1 MMGENVVKEYIKD
14 KDFELVEL
22 DWDEAVDTIEDAVFC
37 MESGD
42 FVQPLKPYLRFG
54 DSENRIIAMPAYIG
68 KEFEMAGIKWIAS
81 FPSNRKSGNARA
93 NSVLILNDAGTG
105 KPLAIMNTAYP
116 SIIRT
121 AAVSGV
127 LIKRYV
133 KSREKR
139 KVKIGV
145 IGFGPIGRNHVLM
158 CDSILHA
165 VDAEYYVYDVED
177 VERDGLPGS
186 IQDKITLVGKWE
198 DAYKNCDIVITC
210 TTSRERY
217 IDKKPLDG
225 SLLLNVS
232 LRDYKKDIFEY
243 VKSGII
249 VDQWEE
255 VCRENTDIEQFSFF
269 CGLKKENTCS
279 IIDVVCGNLMD
290 KLAKEQTVMFN
301 PMGMAVFDIAIGKYL
316 LYRFFS

>member
-1 MMGENVVKEYIKD
+1 MKEYIKD
-14 KDFELVEL
+14 KDFELVKL
-22 DWDEAVDTIEDAVFC
+22 DWNEAVHTIENAVFC
-37 MESGD
+37 IESGD

-54 DSENRIIAMPAYIG
+54 ADENRIIAMPAYIG

-81 FPSNRKSGNARA
+81 FPGNRKSGNARA
-93 NSVLILNDAGTG
+93 NSVLILNDANTG
-105 KPLAIMNTAYP
+105 KPLTIMNTTYP

-133 KSREKR
+133 KSKGKR

-145 IGFGPIGRNHVLM
+145 IGFGPIGRNHVIM
-158 CDSILHA
+158 CDSILHS
-165 VDAEYYVYDVED
+165 VDAEYYVFDVED
-177 VERDGLPGS
+177 VERDMIPVK
-186 IQDKITLVGKWE
+186 IQDKVKLVGKWE
-198 DAYKNCDIVITC
+198 DAYKDCDIVITC

-232 LRDYKKDIFEY
+232 LRDYKRNIFEY
-243 VKSGII
+243 VKNAII

-255 VCRENTDIEQFSFF
+255 VCRENTDIEQFYLA
-269 CGLKKENTCS
+269 CGLKKENVYTLT
-279 IIDVVCGNLMD
+279 DVVGGNIFD
-290 KLAKEQTVMFN
+290 KLANEQTIMFN
-301 PMGMAVFDIAIGKYL
+301 PMGLAVFDIAIGKYL
-316 LYRFFS
+316 LYRFFA

>member
-14 KDFELVEL
+14 KDFESVEL
-22 DWDEAVDTIEDAVFC
+22 DWDEAVHTIEEAVCC

-54 DSENRIIAMPAYIG
+54 SDENRIIAMPAYIG
-68 KEFEMAGIKWIAS
+68 REFDMAGIKWIAS
-81 FPSNRKSGNARA
+81 FPGNRRSGNARA
-93 NSVLILNDAGTG
+93 SSVLVLNDAGTG

-133 KSREKR
+133 KSSKKR
-139 KVKIGV
+139 KVRIGV
-145 IGFGPIGRNHVLM
+145 IGFGPIGRHHVLM
-158 CDSILHA
+158 CDSILRGI
-165 VDAEYYVYDVED
+165 DAEYCVYDVEGA
-177 VERDGLPGS
+177 EKDGLPRRV
-186 IQDKITLVGKWE
+186 QDKMRFADKWE
-198 DAYKNCDIVITC
+198 DAYESCDIAITC
-210 TTSRERY
+210 TTARERY

-232 LRDYKKDIFEY
+232 LRDYKKDVFEY
-243 VKSGII
+243 VKGGIV

-255 VCRENTDIEQFSFF
+255 VCRENTDIEQFYLS
-269 CGLKKENTCS
+269 CGLKKEDTRS
-279 IIDVVCGNLMD
+279 VIDVVCGDLMD
-290 KLAKEQTVMFN
+290 KLAKGQTIMFN

-316 LYRFFS
+316 LHRFFS